1 MNNYSSIYQVIAT
14 HSKSLWLNDKP
25 SKGTALL
32 TGFQHLLAVIGG
44 ILTAPLVI
52 ALGMGLSLEQTN
64 YLITSALVISGVATS
79 IQISKIGIIGS
90 GLLSIQGTSFTF
102 MGAIIFSFYQLPS
115 SMSSDEK
122 LATILGSCIVAS
134 LVMALLAYN
143 IKKLKYFPLPFLV
156 QP

>member
-1 MNNYSSIYQVIAT
+1 MNNDSSDMSNNSNPPPGLLYG
-14 HSKSLWLNDKP
+14 LNDKP

-64 YLITSALVISGVATS
+64 YLITSALVISGVATI
-79 IQISKIGIIGS
+79 IQISRIGIVGS

-115 SMSSDEK
+115 NMSSDEK
-122 LATILGSCIVAS
+122 LATILGSCIAAS
-134 LVMALLAYN
+134 FVLSL
-143 IKKLKYFPLPFLV
+143 IHI
-156 QP
+156 